1 MNKIALLCFGRSAL
15 RRTGVAPVSI
25 LKPSVS
31 AVLAFLVGLIFST
44 NLHAQTGEIRLGV
57 LDPAGPVFAVYG
69 PADERFVLEWSTNL
83 AQWTIVETNLLYG
96 ENIPVAFSEPTFGA
110 RTFYRAR
117 RFEPPADL
125 ADDETL
131 TSGGGCPVYGPPD
144 IPAQRNAA
152 IPTSSTQVR
161 PLRLMLHVLAND
173 DGSEQAATAG
183 DVELQMAGLNDL
195 FRPHRLQF
203 EWEWRVVRD
212 SRFRHLTS
220 AAEFVNLRR
229 GYSISP
235 ATQHN
240 IFVTDLP
247 GELLGASTYP
257 WDERALT
264 SEGGTLIS
272 RRRFG
277 VVGGQLQVVLVHELG
292 HAFGLWH
299 THHGLEIQPP
309 CSDCWERADG
319 LNADTVGDRC
329 SDTLPGKL
337 DGNGL
342 TLGTDSCS
350 SNPWPATGLNNFMS
364 SYPNLAGRFT
374 PQQAGRMHAW
384 INSALLSWLDT
395 NTPAGPSSLIASP
408 TPFDEVRL
416 SWTDNAWNET
426 AYIVERSVNG
436 GGWIPVATLGANSTE
451 WFDPTPPA
459 QSNCQYRVRAVNNGT
474 NSYFCSSA
482 IITTSPAPAVFYV
495 DATNLTPPYRGTT
508 NDPFQNVLQGYQATN
523 VPSILRI
530 HAGTY
535 NENFVFNK
543 VMRLQA
549 IGGTVLIQKP

>member
-1 MNKIALLCFGRSAL
+1 MNKIALLSFGRSAL

-25 LKPSVS
+25 LKPSVA

-144 IPAQRNAA
+144 IPSQRNAA

-161 PLRLMLHVLAND
+161 TLRLMLHVLAND

-203 EWEWRVVRD
+203 EWDWRVVRD

-235 ATQHN
+235 ATQQN

-342 TLGTDSCS
+342 TLGSDSCS
-350 SNPWPATGLNNFMS
+350 SNPWPTAGLNNFMS
-364 SYPNLAGRFT
+364 SYPQVGGLFT

-384 INSALLSWLDT
+384 ITNRLSGWLDLDK
-395 NTPAGPSSLIASP
+395 PAAP
-408 TPFDEVRL
+408 TALTATANQFGEVQL
-416 SWTDNAWNET
+416 AWVDNSWNET
-426 AYIVERSVNG
+426 GFVIERSLAG
-436 GGWIPVATLGANSTE
+436 GGFTPVATLAAGTTTWVDFSA
-451 WFDPTPPA
+451 PA
-459 QSNCQYRVRAVNNGT
+459 QTLCAYKIRAVNGANFSYYSAVASVTTPAAPAFIYVNFQNPGSEDGTLQNPYRTVQHGYDHVLKPTVIKIEAGKYPETLLLNKVLRLEAMNGT
-474 NSYFCSSA
+474 
-482 IITTSPAPAVFYV
+482 V
-495 DATNLTPPYRGTT
+495 R
-508 NDPFQNVLQGYQATN
+508 
-523 VPSILRI
+523 
-530 HAGTY
+530 
-535 NENFVFNK
+535 
-543 VMRLQA
+543 
-549 IGGTVLIQKP
+549 IQKP